1 MSVANNVIE
10 LNKFR
15 TKYFKDSK
23 YPLQSSE
30 GSFFGKGLTDE
41 TMMELSKRFSNP
53 TTEMEHR
60 NRCLFLVM
68 STTGMRAKEVVSLR
82 FSNILKAPSGETL
95 VRYIRKG
102 GKLSYS
108 VISDKVLNSLKAY
121 HNLFDSNSDYFFLSC
136 PGRNRAPRKA
146 LSTRGLQKIVNS
158 WNVQTCLG
166 KKIHPHAL
174 RHCLAQKLMDTG
186 GGHFC
191 SRVLNHSSPAIT
203 SKFYL
208 RPFANPSRYLD
219 WDQD

>member
-1 MSVANNVIE
+1 MSAANKVVE
-10 LNKFR
+10 FSKYRNKHSR
-15 TKYFKDSK
+15 DSR
-23 YPLQSSE
+23 YPLQTE

-41 TMMELSKRFSNP
+41 TMMELAKRFSNP
-53 TTEMEHR
+53 SSEMEHR

-95 VRYIRKG
+95 VSYIRKG

-121 HNLFDSNSDYFFLSC
+121 HSLFDSNSDYFFLSC
-136 PGRNRAPRKA
+136 PGRNRAPRKP
-146 LSTRGLQKIVNS
+146 LTTRGLQKIVNS
-158 WNVQTCLG
+158 WNVLTCLG

-191 SRVLNHSSPAIT
+191 SRVLNHSSPALT

-208 RPFANPSRYLD
+208 RPYADPNRYLN
-219 WDQD
+219 WNQD

>member
-1 MSVANNVIE
+1 MSVTNNVID

-15 TKYFKDSK
+15 NKYFKDSR
-23 YPLQSSE
+23 YLPQAES
-30 GSFFGKGLTDE
+30 SFFGKGLSDE

-53 TTEMEHR
+53 ISEMEHR

-68 STTGMRAKEVVSLR
+68 STTGMRAKEVISLR
-82 FSNILKAPSGETL
+82 FSKILKSPSDETL
-95 VRYIRKG
+95 VSYIRKG

-121 HNLFDSNSDYFFLSC
+121 HSLFDSNSDYFFLSC
-136 PGRNRAPRKA
+136 PGRNRAPRRP

-158 WNVQTCLG
+158 WSVKTCLG
-166 KKIHPHAL
+166 KTIHPHSV
-174 RHCLAQKLMDTG
+174 RHTVAQKLMDTG

-191 SRVLNHSSPAIT
+191 SRILNHSSPSIT

-208 RPFANPSRYLD
+208 RPYADPSRYLN
-219 WDQD
+219 WIQD

>member
-1 MSVANNVIE
+1 MSAVNRVIE

-15 TKYFKDSK
+15 NKHSRDTK
-23 YPLQSSE
+23 YPLQSES
-30 GSFFGKGLTDE
+30 SFFGKGLTDE
-41 TMMELSKRFSNP
+41 TMMELSRRFSNP
-53 TTEMEHR
+53 NSEMEHR

-95 VRYIRKG
+95 VSYIRKA

-136 PGRNRAPRKA
+136 PGRNRAPRKP

-158 WNVQTCLG
+158 WNVYTCQR
-166 KKIHPHAL
+166 KKIHPHSL
-174 RHCLAQKLMDTG
+174 RHSLAQKLMDTG
-186 GGHFC
+186 GGLVC
-191 SRVLNHSSPAIT
+191 STALNHT
-203 SKFYL
+203 SIATARFYI
-208 RPFANPSRYLD
+208 RPFVSVEHYLN